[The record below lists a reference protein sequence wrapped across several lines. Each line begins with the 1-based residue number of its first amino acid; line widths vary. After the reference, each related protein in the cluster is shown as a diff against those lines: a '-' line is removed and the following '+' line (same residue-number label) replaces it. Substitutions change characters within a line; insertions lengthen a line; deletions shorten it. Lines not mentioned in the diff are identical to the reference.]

1 MKIRTM
7 AAGDVDRVVAIA
19 ESLAQAPR
27 WPREVYEIAVVP
39 QSRPRRI
46 AVVAEAESG
55 EVAGFAIASAVPPEA
70 ELETMGVAPDWQGRG
85 IGKSLLEE
93 VSQIAAGMGVK
104 KVMLEVRVSNG
115 PARRLYRSQGF
126 VEAGRR
132 AGYYADP
139 KEDAIVMCAIAGE
152 ASDRCAC

>member
-7 AAGDVDRVVAIA
+7 VASDVDRVVTIA
-19 ESLAQAPR
+19 EGLAQAPR

-55 EVAGFAIASAVPPEA
+55 EVSGFAIASAVPPEA
-70 ELETMGVAPDWQGRG
+70 ELETMGVAPDQQGRG
-85 IGKSLLEE
+85 IGKKLLEE
-93 VSQIAAGMGVK
+93 VRQMAAGMGVK
-104 KVMLEVRVSNG
+104 KVLLEVRVSNG

-126 VEAGRR
+126 METGRR
-132 AGYYADP
+132 PGYYADP
-139 KEDAIVMCAIAGE
+139 KEDAIVMCALVGGAGE
-152 ASDRCAC
+152 AC